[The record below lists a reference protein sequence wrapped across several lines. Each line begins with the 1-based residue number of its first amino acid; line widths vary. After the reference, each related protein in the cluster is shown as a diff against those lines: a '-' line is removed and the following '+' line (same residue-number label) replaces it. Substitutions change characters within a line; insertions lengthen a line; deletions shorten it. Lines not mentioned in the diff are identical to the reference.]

1 LRPENGLTEAK
12 KTSSNPSFPK
22 ENLFRIKKSTALALS
37 MQNHAPAQGFPNGHG
52 VAARFTAL
60 DRQFAFF

>member
-12 KTSSNPSFPK
+12 KTSSNPSFPA

-37 MQNHAPAQGFPNGHG
+37 MQNHAPAQGFHSWEKGDGRLGFVVTQPE
-52 VAARFTAL
+52 
-60 DRQFAFF
+60 

>member
-12 KTSSNPSFPK
+12 KISSNPSFPT

-37 MQNHAPAQGFPNGHG
+37 MQNHAPAQGFPKKK
-52 VAARFTAL
+52 ASST
-60 DRQFAFF
+60 RQQFVNQKLA

>member
-12 KTSSNPSFPK
+12 KISSNPSFPT

-37 MQNHAPAQGFPNGHG
+37 MQNHAPAQGFPSARIFEVTVLTVALHG
-52 VAARFTAL
+52 F
-60 DRQFAFF
+60 